1 MTAPGAPAAP
11 AGSDNTTLFGVLGIV
26 LGLCCWPAGL
36 VFAILSYNQAKK
48 FGNQPTLAIVAFVVV
63 GLNLVF
69 GIIGW
74 TAGWFSFGGNNT

>member
-11 AGSDNTTLFGVLGIV
+11 AGNDNTTLFGVLGII
-26 LGLCCWPAGL
+26 LGICCWPAGL

-63 GLNLVF
+63 GIVALLSILNFSL
-69 GIIGW
+69 GW
-74 TAGWFSFGGNNT
+74 VNVGNNS